1 MARAFTALVFVG
13 LLGCVHR
20 ARIVTDVPGAEV
32 RLGGK
37 PVGVT
42 PLEVQAVVRPWRA
55 AEVEVRLPG
64 HRPAEIDLR
73 DDIGPVRLLGE
84 LITFR
89 WARWWGGAVRT
100 EHSPVLVR
108 QHGRAGTWTPEEAES
123 GR

>member
-1 MARAFTALVFVG
+1 MAGVRAAAVLVI
-13 LLGCVHR
+13 LGACVHR

-32 RLGGK
+32 RLAGK

-42 PLEVQAVVRPWRA
+42 PVEVQAVLLPWRP

-64 HRPAEIDLR
+64 HRPAKIDLR
-73 DDIGPVRLLGE
+73 EDLGPVRLLGE
-84 LITFR
+84 LLTFR

-100 EHSPVLVR
+100 EHGPVLVR